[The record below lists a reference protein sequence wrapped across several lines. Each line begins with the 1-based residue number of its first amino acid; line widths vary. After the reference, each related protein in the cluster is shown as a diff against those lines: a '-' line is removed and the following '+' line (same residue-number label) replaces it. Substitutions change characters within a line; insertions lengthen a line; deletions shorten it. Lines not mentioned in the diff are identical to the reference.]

1 MGIKSTDLEAAVRRF
16 VTEVVD
22 ENLNYVEDF
31 VNEIPGAIDMTNEEW
46 DTAVEDFKRLARE
59 KARN

>member
-1 MGIKSTDLEAAVRRF
+1 MGIDSKTLDAAVRKF
-16 VTEVVD
+16 IVDAVDDWLSYTED
-22 ENLNYVEDF
+22 A
-31 VNEIPGAIDMTNEEW
+31 VNDIPGVGDLTDDEW